1 MFFNTAFDVTL
12 SIILAICAI
21 LLLTGRGDFILTKL
35 RSKADRGKPLPYE
48 KKKFSITMG
57 LLCVAMLVAEIIMI
71 FFSEV
76 FIAAVSAMLMVAIA
90 FVVGIVY
97 LRKNAKVDVEEE
109 EKKEKTLRDRI
120 NELERKSR

>member
-21 LLLTGRGDFILTKL
+21 LLLTGRGEFILMKL
-35 RSKADRGKPLPYE
+35 RSRADRGKPLPYD

-57 LLCVAMLVAEIIMI
+57 LLCVAMLVAELIMI

-76 FIAAVSAMLMVAIA
+76 FTAAVIAMLIVVIA
-90 FVVGIVY
+90 FVVGIMY
-97 LRKNAKVDVEEE
+97 LRKYAKVEVKEE
-109 EKKEKTLRDRI
+109 EKQEKTLRDRI